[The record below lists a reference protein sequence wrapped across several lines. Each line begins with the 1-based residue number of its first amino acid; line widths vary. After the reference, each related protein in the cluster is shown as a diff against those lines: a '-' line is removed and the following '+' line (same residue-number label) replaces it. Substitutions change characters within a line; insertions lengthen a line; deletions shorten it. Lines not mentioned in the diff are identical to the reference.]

1 MNNLLNLPVDI
12 VLSIIE
18 HTEAESSLS
27 LTYVGKI

>member
-1 MNNLLNLPVDI
+1 MNTLSNLPTDI

-27 LTYVGKI
+27 LTYVSKI

>member
-27 LTYVGKI
+27 LTYVGNI